1 MLKKGAIL
9 FIVSCFWIFAGC
21 AAMIVGA
28 SAGAGTYTYV
38 KGELKRDYNA
48 DYAATMKVCLD
59 ILHDLN
65 QPILER
71 TTDGEETTIKTE
83 RKDAT
88 PQTIIVAISNPE
100 WTEVSVRTGVVG
112 FWKEEV
118 SQQFHEFIAER
129 LKK

>member
-1 MLKKGAIL
+1 MLKKGPVL
-9 FIVSCFWIFAGC
+9 LIVSCFWIFAGC

-28 SAGAGTYTYV
+28 GAGVGTYTYV

-118 SQQFHEFIAER
+118 SQQFHDFIAER